1 MSALDSQPQDPQT
14 SLARWGASLIR
25 SAFDEYLQRFR
36 EITSRARRRFETRDW
51 RGHHRDARE
60 RLDVVTE
67 VVWATMLRLRTQY
80 GDGVQN
86 KHLWM
91 KMRSIYADMVRE
103 LPTVELAE
111 TFFNSVTRR
120 IFTTVGV
127 DPDIEFV
134 EPACRPPPSNG
145 PVHRTFIR
153 RGSTETLLAEILQTY
168 AFESPFRDF
177 DGDVRTGAAMID
189 RHFAACGDGTP
200 PDSIEL
206 AIPRFYRGKGAYL
219 VGRAHRNG
227 ETTPFILPLLHCEEG
242 VYLDAVLPT
251 YKDARVLFSF
261 ARSYFHVNA
270 DRPYDM
276 VDFLQSILP
285 IRRRSELYIS
295 IGYNKHGKTELYRD
309 ILAHL
314 SHTEERFELA
324 QGERGLVMIV
334 FTLPSLEVVF
344 KVIRSRFLPPK
355 STSRNEVKNKYKLV
369 FRQDRAGRLADAQ
382 EFEYL
387 AFDVGRFN
395 PALLEELLA
404 DASDTVRVEGD
415 RVIIQHLYVE
425 KRVRPLN
432 LFLREADEADAR
444 EAVLDYGKAI
454 RDLAATNTFP
464 GDLLLKNFGVTLNG
478 RVIFYDYDE
487 LTLLT
492 ECNFR
497 ALPTASSDDEE
508 TSGEPWFYVGPH
520 DIFPEEFIRF
530 LGLTPEQE
538 QAFLATHSDLLT
550 PAFWRE
556 IQARIDAGEIV
567 DVFPYT
573 PDRRLSGSQA
583 TTH

>member
-1 MSALDSQPQDPQT
+1 MNALDSPPQDPQA
-14 SLARWGASLIR
+14 SLARWGAGMIR
-25 SAFDEYLQRFR
+25 AAFDEYLARFR
-36 EITSRARRRFETRDW
+36 GITGRARRRFEARDW
-51 RGHHRDARE
+51 RGHQRDARE

-67 VVWATMLRLRTQY
+67 VLWATMLRLRTQF
-80 GDGVQN
+80 GDGVRD
-86 KHLWM
+86 KRLWM
-91 KMRSIYADMVRE
+91 KMRSLYADMVRE

-134 EPACRPPPSNG
+134 APACPPPPSNG
-145 PVHRTFIR
+145 PIHRTFIR
-153 RGSTETLLAEILQTY
+153 NGSTEALLAEILRSY
-168 AFESPFRDF
+168 AFESPYRDF
-177 DGDVRTGAAMID
+177 EGDVKTGAALID
-189 RHFAACGDGTP
+189 RHFARCGDGRP
-200 PDSIEL
+200 PEVIEL

-219 VGRAHRNG
+219 VGRALHNG
-227 ETTPFILPLLHCEEG
+227 ETIPFILALLHVEDG

-261 ARSYFHVNA
+261 ARSYFHVNIE
-270 DRPYDM
+270 RPYDL

-285 IRRRSELYIS
+285 IRRKSELYIS

-314 SHTEERFELA
+314 STTDERFELA
-324 QGERGLVMIV
+324 QGDRGLVMIV
-334 FTLPSLEVVF
+334 FTLPSLELVF

-355 STSRNEVKNKYKLV
+355 STSRTEVKNKYKLV

-382 EFEYL
+382 EFEFL
-387 AFDVGRFN
+387 AFDAGRFA
-395 PALLEELLA
+395 PDLLMELLSE
-404 DASDTVRVEGD
+404 ASDTVRVEGNT
-415 RVIIQHLYVE
+415 VIIQHLYVE

-432 LFLREADEADAR
+432 LFLREAGAADAR
-444 EAVLDYGKAI
+444 EALNDYGQAI

-487 LTLLT
+487 LTLVT

-497 ALPTASSDDEE
+497 DLPTASTDEE
-508 TSGEPWFYVGPH
+508 EMSGEPWFYVGPN

-538 QAFLATHSDLLT
+538 QAFLSAHRDLLT
-550 PAFWRE
+550 SSFWRE
-556 IQARIDAGEIV
+556 MQARVQAGEIV
-567 DVFPYT
+567 DVFPYP
-573 PDRRLSGSQA
+573 PDRRLSGGEA

>member
-1 MSALDSQPQDPQT
+1 MNALDPQPQDPQA
-14 SLARWGASLIR
+14 SLARWGAATIR
-25 SAFDEYLQRFR
+25 AAFDEYLTRFR
-36 EITSRARRRFETRDW
+36 GITGRARRRFEARDW
-51 RGHHRDARE
+51 RGHQRDARE

-67 VVWATMLRLRTQY
+67 VVWATMLRLRTQF
-80 GDGVQN
+80 GDGVRD
-86 KHLWM
+86 KRLWM
-91 KMRSIYADMVRE
+91 KMRSLYADMVRE

-111 TFFNSVTRR
+111 SFFNSVTRR

-134 EPACRPPPSNG
+134 EPACPPPPANG
-145 PVHRTFIR
+145 PIHRTFVR
-153 RGSTETLLAEILQTY
+153 TGSTEELLAEILRSY
-168 AFESPFRDF
+168 AFESPYRDF
-177 DGDVRTGAAMID
+177 EGDVKTGAEMID
-189 RHFAACGDGTP
+189 RHFTGCGDGRP
-200 PDSIEL
+200 PEIIEL

-219 VGRAHRNG
+219 VGRVHRNG
-227 ETTPFILPLLHCEEG
+227 ETTPFILALLHTEEG
-242 VYLDAVLPT
+242 VYLDAVIPT
-251 YKDARVLFSF
+251 YKAARVLFSF
-261 ARSYFHVNA
+261 ARSYFHVNIE
-270 DRPYDM
+270 RPYDL

-285 IRRRSELYIS
+285 IRRKSELYIS

-309 ILAHL
+309 ILAHI
-314 SHTEERFELA
+314 SHTDERFELA
-324 QGERGLVMIV
+324 QGDRGLVMIV
-334 FTLPSLEVVF
+334 FTLPSLEQVF
-344 KVIRSRFLPPK
+344 KVIRSRFIPPK
-355 STSRNEVKNKYKLV
+355 STSRTEVKNKYKLV

-387 AFDVGRFN
+387 AFDVRRFD
-395 PALLEELLA
+395 PDLLNELLTE
-404 DASDTVRVEGD
+404 ASDTVRVEGD
-415 RVIIQHLYVE
+415 QLIIQHLYVE

-432 LFLREADEADAR
+432 LFLREANEADAR
-444 EAVLDYGKAI
+444 EAVLDYGKSI

-497 ALPTASSDDEE
+497 ELPRPSNDEEE

-530 LGLTPEQE
+530 LGLSPEQE
-538 QAFLATHSDLLT
+538 RAFLSAHSDLLT
-550 PAFWRE
+550 PQFWCE
-556 IQARIDAGEIV
+556 IQERIRAGEIV

-573 PDRRLSGSQA
+573 PDRRLSGSDA